1 MLDTNNNFQTVT
13 QDNLSAIIDRTFD
26 SLSTTVGLLIP
37 ETRLVQPW
45 QDPPVDP
52 RGYFC
57 QYQLSS
63 RAVLKQRM
71 IVLNA
76 ALTEYEHLYRQ
87 PHPRDN
93 EWANLEDA
101 AAAACDRLLPT
112 KFHGINLD
120 MAANN
125 ENTGM
130 LYAVRNI
137 ASGGSNL
144 TLVSEALKPF
154 FEEPCL

>member
-1 MLDTNNNFQTVT
+1 MLNQDNFQTVT
-13 QDNLSAIIDRTFD
+13 QENLSAIIDRTFD

-76 ALTEYEHLYRQ
+76 ALTEYEYLYRTV
-87 PHPRDN
+87 HPRDN
-93 EWANLEDA
+93 DWSNLEDA
-101 AAAACDRLLPT
+101 AAAACERLLPT

-120 MAANN
+120 MAETNGN
-125 ENTGM
+125 SSM
-130 LYAVRNI
+130 LYAVRTI

-144 TLVSEALKPF
+144 TLVSQALKPF
-154 FEEPCL
+154 FQEPCL

>member
-1 MLDTNNNFQTVT
+1 MLNNNNFQTVT

-26 SLSTTVGLLIP
+26 SLTTTVGLLIP

-45 QDPPVDP
+45 QAPPVDP

-76 ALTEYEHLYRQ
+76 ALTEYEYLYRK
-87 PHPRDN
+87 PHPRDDD
-93 EWANLEDA
+93 WFNLEDA
-101 AAAACDRLLPT
+101 AAAACERLLPT

-125 ENTGM
+125 ENSSM
-130 LYAVRNI
+130 LYVVRTI

-144 TLVSEALKPF
+144 TLISEALKPF